1 LARERVVREGLNIKM
16 HQAEKEDDM
25 KPLRY
30 KGGKVLYRSIE
41 KPLKLYS
48 HGMRIVDTTNPN
60 NQKEMRNKYVA
71 KTNDDKRLTIKN
83 SQSPKPKM
91 TGRIAKPDSTSY
103 NSVIAA
109 QHASQQQAH
118 ANDEALSIQLPQS
131 DQAETRKDTGDDGV
145 AHGSVDIKEDGEV
158 LVQ

>member
-1 LARERVVREGLNIKM
+1 MARERVVREGLNIKM